1 MDSPESTPT
10 GKLASFFHRNLGLF
24 LIASAQLFF
33 SLMNL
38 CAKLLSMGNPGLH
51 PFEIIFV
58 RMFITWLSAIAYL
71 HYHKVP
77 DYFLGPKGVRLLLV
91 IRGVVGFFGLFGVY
105 YSLQYLDL
113 SDATVLTFLAPI
125 LTGYFGRIFLKEPFL
140 KTELYAGLISLL
152 GVVFIAHPQS
162 LFGNGS
168 SGLADATNLQRLMA
182 IGVALIGVFG
192 AAGAYTSIRAIG
204 NRAHPLISVSMFSLY
219 ATCVSAI
226 GMVILRRPRMDGYW
240 GQRICCAVVTHRWP
254 TTRTCGPR
262 NHHAIFANGVC
273 ISMGT
278 VGIFSIW
285 RLMIDWYGPLYLTF
299 GRSQDQD

>member
-226 GMVILRRPRMDGYW
+226 GMVILRRPIVFPHTILGYVEW
-240 GQRICCAVVTHRWP
+240 TVIGVSGFVAQLLLTAGLQRERAGR
-254 TTRTCGPR
+254 
-262 NHHAIFANGVC
+262 
-273 ISMGT
+273 
-278 VGIFSIW
+278 GIT
-285 RLMIDWYGPLYLTF
+285 MLYLQMVF
-299 GRSQDQD
+299 AFLWERLASLVYGD